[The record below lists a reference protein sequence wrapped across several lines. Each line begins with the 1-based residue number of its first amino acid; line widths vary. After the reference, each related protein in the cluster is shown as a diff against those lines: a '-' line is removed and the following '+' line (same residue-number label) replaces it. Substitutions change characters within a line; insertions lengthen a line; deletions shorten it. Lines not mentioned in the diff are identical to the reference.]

1 MKYLVFLLIS
11 CLILGQATAQPV
23 AWDDTRTKNWPAGF
37 ERIQITASA
46 DNSPQPC
53 MVYRASQPNQPLVVS
68 LHSWSGDYAQ
78 ADSLSWEIR
87 ERDWNYI
94 HPHFRGPNWTSQA
107 CGSTLVVQDID
118 DAIRF
123 AIRELKA
130 NPSEVHVV
138 GASGGGHAAML
149 CYLQL
154 TYPVKSISSWVGISS
169 LPDWYDESLGRGQR
183 YAKDILKAT
192 GDTLQL
198 NVAEAQKRSPLN
210 VPMAQQA
217 AQRQLFLYAG
227 IHDGYQGSVPITQTL
242 RFYNRVV
249 NERFPGSKSVVSEA
263 EMLAMVVKRIGV
275 GHAGPGSAS
284 VARLGNRKVHFF
296 RQEGNVSTTIFDGKH
311 EQVVPS
317 VLALLPVGNRQVN
330 QAPWVLCIGDS
341 NGEIKEG
348 WVRQLSFEWPSAQI
362 INKCKSGNTIGF
374 DNNGNTGLNEGKN
387 IDRHL
392 AEAAAQTNGA
402 AIQYVVVALGTNDTK
417 VDFASR
423 QAEVAPNME
432 RLLLAIKNS
441 LLPAIKNARIV
452 LLSPPPIAAEDS
464 LSQTNAQKY
473 AGATARMQTL
483 QTQLAA
489 VARKHN
495 VLFINTNEQLQENW
509 PTYSYDGIHLTAPGA
524 RVVARC
530 IGNELLNR
538 SIPAK

>member
-1 MKYLVFLLIS
+1 MKHALLFLALWLHISPLV
-11 CLILGQATAQPV
+11 AQPV
-23 AWDDTRTKNWPAGF
+23 AWDDTRTKHWPAGF
-37 ERIQITASA
+37 ERVEVKASA

-53 MVYRASQPNQPLVVS
+53 MVYRATKPNQPLVVS

-94 HPHFRGPNWTSQA
+94 HPHFRGPNWTPQA
-107 CGSTLVVQDID
+107 CGSALVVQDID
-118 DAIRF
+118 DAILY

-154 TYPVKSISSWVGISS
+154 KYPVKSVSSWVGISS

-183 YAKDILKAT
+183 YARDILKAT

-198 NVAEAQKRSPLN
+198 NVAEAQKRSPLF
-210 VPMAQQA
+210 VPMTKQA

-249 NERFPGSKSVVSEA
+249 NERFPRSKSVVSEV
-263 EMLAMVVKRIGV
+263 EMLAMVVKRSGPRSV
-275 GHAGPGSAS
+275 GPGFAS
-284 VARLGNRKVHFF
+284 MARLGNRKVHFF
-296 RQEGNVSTTIFDGKH
+296 RQEGNVSTTIFEGKH
-311 EQVVPS
+311 EQVVPA
-317 VLALLPVGNRQVN
+317 VLALLPVGNRRIN
-330 QAPWVLCIGDS
+330 EAPTVLCIGDS

-348 WVRQLSFEWPSAQI
+348 WVRQLLFEWPHAQI

-374 DNNGNTGLNEGKN
+374 DNNGNTVLNELKN

-417 VDFASR
+417 VDFANR

-432 RLLLAIKNS
+432 RLILAIKNS
-441 LLPAIKNARIV
+441 PLPAFKNARIV
-452 LLSPPPIAAEDS
+452 LLSPPPVAVEDS
-464 LSQTNAQKY
+464 LSPNNAQKY
-473 AGATARMQTL
+473 AGATARMQAL
-483 QTQLAA
+483 QAQLAA
-489 VARKHN
+489 MARKHN
-495 VLFINTNEQLQENW
+495 VLFINTNEPLQKNW
-509 PTYSYDGIHLTAPGA
+509 SAYSYDGIHLTAQGA
-524 RVVARC
+524 RVVARR
-530 IGNELLNR
+530 ISNELFNL
-538 SIPAK
+538 STPDK